1 MELITQQQ
9 IGSKI
14 YAIRDVQIMLD
25 NDLVQMNPVETR
37 ALNQAVKRNSDRF
50 PDDFIFQLTA
60 AEWQNLKSQKVTLS
74 FHGGFGK
81 LQEQERNGMAFY
93 RMFTKERLY
102 KVLINPG
109 RKITFSISALPN
121 GECYD
126 SGRKESSWQTFNCL
140 VQASQIQLQ

>member
-74 FHGGFGK
+74 FHGGF
-81 LQEQERNGMAFY
+81 
-93 RMFTKERLY
+93 
-102 KVLINPG
+102 
-109 RKITFSISALPN
+109 
-121 GECYD
+121 
-126 SGRKESSWQTFNCL
+126 
-140 VQASQIQLQ
+140 